1 MEDIVK
7 KGFSFLKRKTKK
19 YLVTRP
25 LQRYYGW
32 LFKHRERYPKLYAD
46 YLYQQIFGKRISWR
60 KPLDLNEKINYL
72 AFYTDTTNWTKLA
85 DKYEVHN
92 YVKAKGLAHLLNP
105 IYEKWDSVEEIDVTN
120 LPKAFVLKTNCG
132 SGDTIVVRDKERIDI
147 FEVKR
152 HFNEVLK
159 HRFGIDGAEPHYL
172 KIKPCI
178 FAESLLPGNIVDY
191 KIWCFHGNP
200 YCILTVSNRNTIEHS
215 MDLNYFDVQWNRRN
229 ECISEHYRN
238 SVIVEKPKNLS
249 MMLEYATILSK
260 GFPQVRVDFY
270 EIGNQVYF
278 GEMTFTS
285 AAGRMDYYTEETL
298 LDMGN
303 QIKL

>member
-1 MEDIVK
+1 MEDVAR
-7 KGFSFLKRKTKK
+7 KGFRFLKRKFKK
-19 YLVTRP
+19 YFVTRP
-25 LQRYYGW
+25 LERYYRW
-32 LFKHRERYPKLYAD
+32 VFNHRERYPRLYAD
-46 YLYQQIFGKRISWR
+46 YLYQQILGKKIGWR

-72 AFYTDTTNWTKLA
+72 AFYTDTSDWTKLA
-85 DKYEVHN
+85 DKCEVHN

-105 IYEKWDSVEEIDVTN
+105 IYEKWDSVEKVDVTN
-120 LPKAFVLKTNCG
+120 LPNEFVLKTNCG
-132 SGDTIVVRDKERIDI
+132 SGDTIIVKDKDNLDI
-147 FEVKR
+147 SEVKH
-152 HFNEVLK
+152 HFKNVLK

-178 FAESLLPGNIVDY
+178 FAEALLPGNIVDY

-200 YCILTVSNRNTIEHS
+200 YCILTVSNRNTEEHT
-215 MDLNYFDVQWNRRN
+215 MDLNYFDLQWNRKN

-238 SVIVEKPKNLS
+238 TAIVEKPINLS
-249 MMLEYATILSK
+249 RMLDYASVLSQ

-270 EIGNQVYF
+270 EIGDKVYF

-285 AAGRMDYYTEETL
+285 AAGRMDCYTNETL
-298 LDMGN
+298 LDMGK